1 MKISFNWLKEFLN
14 IDIDIEEVSNILTD
28 IGLEVEGIDDFQEVK
43 GGFKGLLVGEVV
55 SCIKHPNAD
64 RLKLTTVNIGEESL
78 LQIVCGAPNVKEGLI
93 VIIATVGTTLYPIK
107 GSEFKIN
114 KSKIRGELSQG
125 MICAEDEIGIGKAHD
140 GIIVLDKKHQPG
152 TKVSEIFDNYSDS
165 IFNIGL
171 TPNRSDA
178 MSHHGVARDL
188 RAALMHKGQKTELL
202 TPSVSNFHINS
213 RTKKINIKI
222 LNQSLCQRFS
232 GICIENIK
240 VESSPKWLQNK
251 LKSIGL
257 SPVNNVVD
265 ITNYILHEVG
275 QPLHAYDLE
284 KIKSNTIE
292 VKTLKKDTVFTTL
305 DGLERKLNETD
316 LMVCDKNEPMCIAG
330 IYGGDYHGVSN
341 ETKSI
346 FLESAYFNPVSIRK
360 TAKAHS
366 INSDASFR
374 FERGVNIEL
383 VEYAL
388 KRAAILIC
396 ELCDGKICSDLI
408 DEYPKKPESKSILL
422 NFEKTNKLIGQEIPT
437 EKIKSILTSLDFKI
451 NNITETGVGIT
462 VPFYRHDVTRECDV
476 VEEILRIYGFNEI
489 NLSNKLSISLNTID
503 QNKHF
508 KTENIISSYLNSL
521 GFNEIMNNSLTNNEL
536 DIEKRKSVQIINSI
550 SSDVSQ
556 LRTSLLES
564 SLKTLKYNLNRKN
577 SNTNFYEFGK
587 IYENTKEKNK
597 ESRRLGILFSGN
609 IIEKTWNSDVVKAEF
624 YILKNI
630 VLNIFKRLSVNV
642 SEKIV
647 NFEGLENVL
656 GIFNNDKRIAILG
669 KIDIKYKSIIGINQD
684 VYYASIDIDLL
695 LNNLTSEFH
704 KYKNISKFPSVN
716 RELNFLL
723 DNDIQYSEIKIL
735 LFQTSKIK
743 KLTSMSLSDVYI
755 DKKLPEGKKSYTL
768 SFSLMDNEKTLTE
781 KEIQSTM
788 TKIQNTIEN
797 KFTATLRSQDL

>member
-1 MKISFNWLKEFLN
+1 MNISFNWLKEFLN

-93 VIIATVGTTLYPIK
+93 VVIATVGTTLYPIK

-222 LNQSLCQRFS
+222 SNQSLCQRFS

-316 LMVCDKNEPMCIAG
+316 LMVCDKNKPMCIAG

-396 ELCDGKICSDLI
+396 EFCDGKICSDLI
-408 DEYPKKPESKSILL
+408 DEYPKKTESKSILL

-437 EKIKSILTSLDFKI
+437 EEIKSILTSLDFKI

-508 KTENIISSYLNSL
+508 KTESIISSYLNSL

-797 KFTATLRSQDL
+797 KFTATLRSQDF